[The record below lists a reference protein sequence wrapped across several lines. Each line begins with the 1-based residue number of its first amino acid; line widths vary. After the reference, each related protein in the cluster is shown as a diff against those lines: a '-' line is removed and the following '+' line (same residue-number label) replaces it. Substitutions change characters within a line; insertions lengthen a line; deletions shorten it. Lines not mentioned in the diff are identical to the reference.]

1 MQVPSH
7 AVIPGHLAS
16 HFWETKQLVAAR
28 LCVPGAPPPSVR
40 CGTGSRWPPGP
51 PPRAPICMG
60 RGAGRPVKGSISEP
74 DRAPKRSKETMPG
87 LCKWSVWLEL
97 DKHPL
102 GDTLEKELVAH

>member
-1 MQVPSH
+1 VRGYRDQRNTVKPESQTRD
-7 AVIPGHLAS
+7 PR
-16 HFWETKQLVAAR
+16 AR